1 MQDDFQIRARKQRIR
16 AFVLRVS
23 PKAMA
28 QDLGYSREHLTQV
41 INGKAVSEPALQRIT
56 EYLDQ
61 KEAER
66 KGSLLMV

>member
-23 PKAMA
+23 PKAA
-28 QDLGYSREHLTQV
+28 AKDLDYSREHLTQV
-41 INGKAVSEPALQRIT
+41 LNGKVVSEPALERIT

-66 KGSLLMV
+66 KNSLLMA